1 METYLLARDLNGV
14 PVGRHQFF
22 VILTGNSQQA
32 FRLQNSNQ
40 TLVSRKIGQHY
51 GLVLGA
57 QNVKSSAQSSTKFNR
72 LIFVPFE
79 RADFSCAIEY
89 FGGAPSILSGQFG
102 YKKAEAKRV
111 MPKNGYTETQL
122 GLAILSAIDFYIV
135 NENNQPIAYPP
146 PWLGKNSNSWT
157 NSILDVVPAEL
168 PSGSKARQQHANFN
182 GADAAHDVRIH
193 QMYFKGLCNPCTVQN
208 PAYR

>member
-1 METYLLARDLNGV
+1 MEIYLLARDLNGV

-32 FRLQNSNQ
+32 FRLPHSNQ
-40 TLVSRKIGQHY
+40 TLHSRKIGQQY

-57 QNVKSSAQSSTKFNR
+57 QNVKSSSQSKTKFNR
-72 LIFVPFE
+72 LTFVPFE
-79 RADFSCAIEY
+79 RADLSCATEY
-89 FGGAPSILSGQFG
+89 FSGAPSILSGQFG

-111 MPKNGYTETQL
+111 MPKNGYTEKQL

-157 NSILDVVPAEL
+157 NSILDVVPADLPNEL
-168 PSGSKARQQHANFN
+168 KARQLHADFK